1 MPRYVFYDLE
11 TTGLDPCFSQ
21 IIQIGALLTD
31 ERLEVLDELNLR
43 CRLLPHIVPDPAA
56 LLAIG
61 TGPREIASAP
71 LSHPQM
77 IRFLVEKLDEW
88 GPSHFV
94 GHNSLRFDE
103 QFLRHAFYTTL
114 HPPYFTQCGGN
125 RRGDSLRLAHA
136 VYRLAPRALTV
147 PVEDDGRPCFKL
159 ARLAEAN
166 GYGGYR
172 AHDAL
177 ADAYAVRFL
186 CALIRESAPEVW
198 NYWLRL
204 AGKREV
210 EATVLY
216 NNPVFVELT
225 ASGTPPAI
233 PLAAFWRNP
242 EIPTEV
248 LAFDLRHDPASWI
261 EMSAWALRQALNDRP
276 DQRVIRRLRT
286 NAAPLVLSVEEAV
299 TQGLASPDECALWA
313 RRAALLRNAVAFR
326 IAAGHAVQDARAARS
341 WELPVEAQL
350 YSCLPL
356 DSDLTLMTEFHGS
369 APVRRLELLAA
380 LADPR
385 FRTLG
390 RRLLALEHPEL
401 FPAAFH
407 SRCAAAIAGR
417 LLADAPQ
424 PWLTLPVARA
434 RLAALEAEAPAAA
447 HTLLDDCRQEFD
459 RIEARLK
466 PHLPALPEAAE

>member
-11 TTGLDPCFSQ
+11 TTGLDPRFSQ
-21 IIQIGALLTD
+21 IIQVAALLTD

-77 IRFLVEKLDEW
+77 IRLLVEKLDEW
-88 GPSHFV
+88 GPSHFL
-94 GHNSLRFDE
+94 GHNSLHFDE
-103 QFLRHAFYTTL
+103 HFLRHAFYTTL
-114 HPPYFTQCGGN
+114 HPPYFTQCDGN
-125 RRGDSLRLAHA
+125 RRGDSLKLAHA
-136 VYRLAPRALTV
+136 VHRLAPRALTV

-166 GYGGYR
+166 GYGDYR

-186 CALIRESAPEVW
+186 CKLVRESAPAVW

-204 AGKREV
+204 SAKREV
-210 EATVLY
+210 EATVLC
-216 NNPVFVELT
+216 NPVFVELT

-261 EMSAWALRQALNDRP
+261 EMPAWAVQQAVNECV
-276 DQRVIRRLRT
+276 DQHVIRHLRT

-299 TQGLASPDECALWA
+299 TQALASPDDCALWA
-313 RRAALLRNAVAFR
+313 RRAALLRDALAFR
-326 IAAGHAVQDARAARS
+326 IAAGHAVQDARATRR
-341 WELPVEAQL
+341 WEIPVEAQL
-350 YSCLPL
+350 YRELPL
-356 DSDLTLMTEFHGS
+356 NSDLALMEEFHGS
-369 APVRRLELLAA
+369 APARRLELLAA

-390 RRLLALEHPEL
+390 RRLLALEHAEL

-407 SRCAAAIAGR
+407 ARCATAIAGR
-417 LLADAPQ
+417 LLTDAPQ

-447 HTLLDDCRQEFD
+447 PTLLDDCRQEFD

-466 PHLPALPEAAE
+466 PHLILTPRAAA